1 MWKFRSHRK
10 TWQILLTSIPSPSS
24 RCSGQENPILAML
37 LPHHWWKQPG
47 IHSFILQAFPQCFL
61 SRRRGVHH
69 RFCLLLILGCGV
81 PVQRHASGRMLYGP
95 GALEPREGPWPCS
108 AKLAAFCF
116 LMLLFLWCFYFCFAI
131 LVCVYK
137 CVVVYSL
144 WFQLSFLWH
153 NLSIFSRAYWPFR
166 FFVCVWS
173 TCLILLPTYLLIY
186 TFI

>member
-24 RCSGQENPILAML
+24 QCSGQENPILAML

-47 IHSFILQAFPQCFL
+47 IRSFILQAFPQCFL

-108 AKLAAFCF
+108 AKLAAFLTRLQVYGCIDS
-116 LMLLFLWCFYFCFAI
+116 LTPAPWVPVSPLWDAI
-131 LVCVYK
+131 PSHHCRV
-137 CVVVYSL
+137 SL
-144 WFQLSFLWH
+144 WLLGCHGEPEACPWGMG
-153 NLSIFSRAYWPFR
+153 IF
-166 FFVCVWS
+166 
-173 TCLILLPTYLLIY
+173 
-186 TFI
+186 